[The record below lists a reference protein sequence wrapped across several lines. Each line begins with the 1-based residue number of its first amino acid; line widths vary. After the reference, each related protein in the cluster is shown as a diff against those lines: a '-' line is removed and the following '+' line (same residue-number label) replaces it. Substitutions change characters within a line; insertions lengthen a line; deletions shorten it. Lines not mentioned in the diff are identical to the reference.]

1 MAESIKATP
10 EIAAAVVDYIDLRQ
24 QKKLIDTKLNEKKAF
39 IEDFLGE
46 NENLLSEDGTKSL
59 AKWSWGADKEVVD
72 WEGIVEQLKKDYA
85 VPATRINNLI
95 KEHTLMMKG
104 ARTFRV

>member
-1 MAESIKATP
+1 MANAVNATA
-10 EIAAAVVDYIDLRQ
+10 EVAAAVKDYIELRQ
-24 QKKLIDTKLNEKKAF
+24 QKKLIEAQLNEKKEF

-59 AKWSWGADKEVVD
+59 AKWSWGADKEVID
-72 WEGIVEQLKKDYA
+72 WEGIVEQLKKDYGI
-85 VPATRINNLI
+85 PASRISDLI
-95 KEHTLMMKG
+95 SAHTMMMKG

>member
-1 MAESIKATP
+1 MANTVNATA
-10 EIAAAVVDYIDLRQ
+10 EVAAAVKDYIELRQ
-24 QKKLIDTKLNEKKAF
+24 QKKLIETQLNEKKEL
-39 IEDFLGE
+39 IENFLGE
-46 NENLLSEDGTKSL
+46 NENLLSEDGTKSI
-59 AKWSWGADKEVVD
+59 AKWSWGADKAVID